1 MADGCNI
8 YEIRSWTISDF
19 PAYGILSGWTTHG
32 RLSCP
37 ICRGST
43 DAFQL
48 KNGRK
53 SCWFDC
59 HRRFLPIS
67 HPYRRNK
74 TLFRYK
80 KVVRDSPPPY
90 LTGQQILAE
99 IDYYGALETVPRG
112 GNWHVQG
119 NMSDGY
125 GVSHNWHK
133 KSIFWELPY
142 WKDLLLCHNL
152 DVMHIEKNFFDNI
165 MNTILNVPGKTED
178 TPKSQGWTYLLSAG
192 EVSYISRAMAVFLF
206 PSSGC
211 HQQRKQLC
219 WIGSHQKLS
228 SLMVMFQ
235 ICQDVLNVVKS
246 FPE

>member
-59 HRRFLPIS
+59 HRRFLSIS
-67 HPYRRNK
+67 HPHRRNK

-112 GNWHVQG
+112 GNRTTVVRDSPPPYL
-119 NMSDGY
+119 NT
-125 GVSHNWHK
+125 NWCCGCQL
-133 KSIFWELPY
+133 WE
-142 WKDLLLCHNL
+142 K
-152 DVMHIEKNFFDNI
+152 IQQI
-165 MNTILNVPGKTED
+165 
-178 TPKSQGWTYLLSAG
+178 
-192 EVSYISRAMAVFLF
+192 RAFH
-206 PSSGC
+206 P
-211 HQQRKQLC
+211 
-219 WIGSHQKLS
+219 
-228 SLMVMFQ
+228 
-235 ICQDVLNVVKS
+235 S
-246 FPE
+246 FPG